1 MDIYVYETSCTAQQ
15 STPTKFDHDLH
26 KAIEAFPGATTSME
40 SEFRSVPSLDK
51 LFNRHP
57 DWPIARSVLLK
68 GALYPLTP
76 NKFTNVQLRKEV
88 QTMILRGNHKSACI
102 AENLKFL
109 MEAAEKEVKRGW
121 MIPITTKSLLE
132 IDGAMVIPMGV
143 HGHHKVD
150 KTGQYRLAKRPTHD
164 CSYVYEAGFSL
175 NNSINMQAVPECRYG
190 KAMLR
195 YSHMIYQLR
204 LRYPMTPIIQVKTD
218 LDAAYR
224 RIHVHPAIAIKQVVI
239 INDIA
244 YIGLRL
250 PFGSSPAPAIYSIL
264 SDLIFDLANDLV
276 DESDWD
282 PRNLASPMADRLVAK
297 KLMDPQAPFGK
308 AKPLLAPVPPQG
320 FIL

>member
-195 YSHMIYQLR
+195 YLHMIHQLR

-224 RIHVHPAIAIKQVVI
+224 RVHVHPAIAIKQVVI

-264 SDLIFDLANDLV
+264 SDLIFDLANDFV